1 LSTLNEYYNY
11 NGLIQPVG
19 VAKAEPIIQN
29 FLEIQAA
36 FAKLDVDSLERLLE
50 LLKDIF
56 PSLEDGGAI
65 FSKYWPVVT
74 EPVTYNLNMVDYGT
88 HIIPLGFG
96 GDLQITYEAWP
107 SQGTKF
113 ATIIIINGGRG
124 IVRWPLNQLW
134 QTRGGVP
141 PIMKENGF
149 DTIALWRDGQIQSV
163 TEQDIILAARA
174 GR

>member
-1 LSTLNEYYNY
+1 MSTINNYYNY
-11 NGLIQPVG
+11 NDAILPVG

-29 FLEIQAA
+29 FLAIQAA
-36 FAKLDVDSLERLLE
+36 FSKLGIDDLDRVLD
-50 LLKDIF
+50 LLKDLF

-107 SQGTKF
+107 EAGTKY
-113 ATIIIINGGRG
+113 ATIIFLNAGRG
-124 IVRWPLNQLW
+124 IIRWPINQKW
-134 QTRGGVP
+134 QTRGEIP

-149 DTIALWRDGQIQSV
+149 DTIAVWRDADILSVLGQDV
-163 TEQDIILAARA
+163 ILSARA

>member
-1 LSTLNEYYNY
+1 MSTLNECYNY
-11 NGLIQPVG
+11 SGSIIPTG
-19 VAKAEPIIQN
+19 VAKAEPIIQE
-29 FLEIQAA
+29 FLRVQRA
-36 FAKLDVDSLERLLE
+36 FAECRPDVRDALE
-50 LLKDIF
+50 DIF
-56 PSLEDGGAI
+56 PSLQDGGAI

-74 EPVTYNLNMVDYGT
+74 SPVTYSLDMTDYGT

-96 GDLQITYEAWP
+96 GDLQITYESWP
-107 SQGTKF
+107 AQGTKF

-124 IVRWPLNQLW
+124 IVRWPINQLW
-134 QTRGGVP
+134 QTRGEVP

-149 DTIALWRDGQIQSV
+149 DTIALWRDSMIQSV